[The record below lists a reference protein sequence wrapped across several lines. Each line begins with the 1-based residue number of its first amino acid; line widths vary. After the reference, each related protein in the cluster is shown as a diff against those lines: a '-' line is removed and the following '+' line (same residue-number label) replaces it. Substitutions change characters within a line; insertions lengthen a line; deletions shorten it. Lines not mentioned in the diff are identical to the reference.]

1 MDYARFESK
10 LKTLKAELL
19 SMESGDV
26 ERGRPVELDQTR
38 VGRLS
43 RIDAMQGQAMS
54 AAVRKRR
61 ADSLRRVEAA
71 LARLDEDEYGYC
83 IRCGEE
89 IDVKRLEIDPATPQC
104 HDCASGS

>member
-1 MDYARFESK
+1 MDQSYFESK
-10 LKTLKAELL
+10 LRDLKTELL
-19 SMESGDV
+19 SMESGDA

-38 VGRLS
+38 QGRLS
-43 RIDAMQGQAMS
+43 RIAMQGQAMS

-71 LARLDEDEYGYC
+71 LARLDEGEYGYC

-104 HDCASGS
+104 HDCASGG